1 LYNGCV
7 AKEIRTMSA
16 RAKVHRLVDSLPDEE
31 MEAVERFLSELTTL
45 DPLERVLLLAPPDDE
60 PETEEERALVE
71 EGLRDIREGRVRSHR
86 DVKRSLGLE

>member
-1 LYNGCV
+1 
-7 AKEIRTMSA
+7 MSA

-31 MEAVERFLSELTTL
+31 MAAVERFLSELTTL

-71 EGLRDIREGRVRSHR
+71 EGLRDIREGRVRSHQ

>member
-1 LYNGCV
+1 
-7 AKEIRTMSA
+7 MSA
-16 RAKVHRLVDSLPDEE
+16 RANAHRLLDSLPDQD

-45 DPLERVLLLAPPDDE
+45 DPLERVLLLAPADDE

-71 EGLRDIREGRVRSHR
+71 EGLRDICEGRIRSHQ

>member
-1 LYNGCV
+1 
-7 AKEIRTMSA
+7 MSA
-16 RAKVHRLVDSLPDEE
+16 RANAHRLLDSLPDQN

-71 EGLRDIREGRVRSHR
+71 EGLRDIREGRVRSHQ
-86 DVKRSLGLE
+86 DVKRSFGLE